1 MADGFQGSASRTGVD
16 RAAIFLLTLGEKEA
30 AEVLRHMTP
39 QDVQYVGTAMAQIA
53 DVTRDEVTDVVSIFM
68 SEAER
73 HTSLGTGNAD
83 FVRKALIDAMGE
95 HQAAGLLDQILLGRA
110 SKGLES
116 LKWMEP
122 KAVVDL
128 IRHEHPQIVALV
140 LSYMEAAKA
149 AKILVLLPE
158 ESRGDLMLRVATLE
172 GIQPAALA
180 ELDQVMERQFQGSG
194 RVQAAGFGGP
204 KAVADIL
211 NVLGPK
217 AEPPIMGEITAAD
230 EELGARIQDL
240 MYTFDDLVGLED
252 RGMQELLRQ
261 VPTDKLLL
269 ALKAVDEA
277 LKEKIFKNMSQRAA
291 EMLKDDLEARGP
303 VRLAE
308 VEAAQKEV
316 VSAARKLA
324 EEGTINL
331 GARGGDE
338 YV

>member
-1 MADGFQGSASRTGVD
+1 MADGFQGLASRTGVD

-39 QDVQYVGTAMAQIA
+39 QDVQRVGTAMAQIA
-53 DVTRDEVTDVVSIFM
+53 DVSRDEVTGVVSDFM

-73 HTSLGTGNAD
+73 QTSLGTGNAD

-140 LSYMEAAKA
+140 LSYLQPDKA
-149 AKILVLLPE
+149 AKVLATLPE

-194 RVQAAGFGGP
+194 RAQAAGFGGP
-204 KAVADIL
+204 KAAADIL
-211 NVLGPK
+211 NALGPK

-252 RGMQELLRQ
+252 RAMQELLRQ
-261 VPTDKLLL
+261 VPSDSLLI
-269 ALKAVDEA
+269 ALKAVDDT
-277 LKEKIFKNMSQRAA
+277 LKEKIFRNMSQRAA

-303 VRLAE
+303 VRLAD
-308 VEAAQKEV
+308 VEAAQKEIV
-316 VSAARKLA
+316 GTARKLA

>member
-1 MADGFQGSASRTGVD
+1 MADGFEGVGPRAGVD
-16 RAAIFLLTLGEKEA
+16 RAAIFLLTIGEKEA

-39 QDVQYVGTAMAQIA
+39 QDVQRVGTAMAQIA
-53 DVTRDEVTDVVSIFM
+53 DVTRDEVTDVVSMFM
-68 SEAER
+68 SDADR
-73 HTSLGTGNAD
+73 QTSLGTGNAD

-122 KAVVDL
+122 KAVLDL

-140 LSYMEAAKA
+140 LSYLEPSKS
-149 AKILVLLPE
+149 AKILALLPE

-172 GIQPAALA
+172 GIQSAALA
-180 ELDQVMERQFQGSG
+180 ELDQVMERQFQGAG

-204 KAVADIL
+204 KVVADIL
-211 NVLGPK
+211 NLLGPK
-217 AEPPIMGEITAAD
+217 AEPPIMGEINAVD
-230 EELGARIQDL
+230 EELGARIQEL
-240 MYTFDDLVGLED
+240 MYTFDDLVGIDD

-261 VPTDKLLL
+261 VPSDKLLL

-277 LKEKIFKNMSQRAA
+277 LKEKVFKNMSQRAA
-291 EMLKDDLEARGP
+291 ESLRDDIEARGP

-308 VEAAQKEV
+308 VEAAQKEIV
-316 VSAARKLA
+316 GAARKLA

-331 GARGGDE
+331 GSRGGDE